1 MRDMYYYL
9 PAAVLLVAF
18 ALRLPGFVR
27 HWHDPLVRSVA
38 VVLPLGAVV
47 FFFAAPATIS
57 RVNQFTGV
65 TNFSAPLVY
74 IILTA
79 GSAGL
84 INLTIM
90 WRGGPE
96 ERRRAATRWCVGVYG
111 AVIAALVTLFAL
123 GHAPDERLRDFDTYY
138 ATAAYLREMI
148 VLYLLAHALATLVLA
163 VLCWRWAREVAGL
176 LRVGLLLIVT
186 GSLFSLGYAV
196 LKLVAVGARWSGL
209 DWDWTSTTVAPTLAS
224 LATLCQCVGFALPSV
239 SQALARGWRQWTQYR
254 RLGPL
259 WRTARAITPYEL
271 VPIPWWSSLSRRHLR
286 RVCDI
291 RDGLRLLSP
300 YLDRDGAT
308 GAAAFVTG
316 PGALKPEAERHA
328 ALVIAAFRSAPGPV
342 SRPAPGPVSGPV
354 SGPVPEALSAAGG
367 GGLEGLLEG
376 ADEEL
381 VRLSDA
387 LRAMTAPPARTGP
400 PEPVQAPPRPAL
412 RTQIPAP
419 CDLCDAGAP
428 CDSRTP
434 HVLPRTLPRAAPR
447 ARPAET
453 APADGRA
460 T

>member
-1 MRDMYYYL
+1 MRDIYYYL

-57 RVNQFTGV
+57 RVNQFTGI

-123 GHAPDERLRDFDTYY
+123 GHASDERLRDFDTYY

-196 LKLVAVGARWSGL
+196 LKLVAVGARWTGL
-209 DWDWTSTTVAPTLAS
+209 DWDWTSTTFAPTLAS

-300 YLDRDGAT
+300 YLDRDGAS
-308 GAAAFVTG
+308 GGPAFVTG

-328 ALVIAAFRSAPGPV
+328 ALVIAAFRGAP
-342 SRPAPGPVSGPV
+342 STAH
-354 SGPVPEALSAAGG
+354 
-367 GGLEGLLEG
+367 GGLEALLEG

-387 LRAMTAPPARTGP
+387 LRATAARARTGVP
-400 PEPVQAPPRPAL
+400 QPAQAPPRAAL

-419 CDLCDAGAP
+419 CDRCDAGAP

-434 HVLPRTLPRAAPR
+434 HVLPRTVPRAAGR